1 MGSEQAPT
9 PRLPLRG
16 PGSGAAAVRGGE
28 AAGAA
33 GWGRGMWPC
42 LLGGCQGKAVAVQPS
57 PLPVTPAREAYGP
70 KPGAGSPAVLRL
82 CSRSLPKGDNTSQEG
97 FAPVL
102 PQSLAFQGPEG
113 GSWLSYPCVCPA
125 GLPAGTAMDG
135 DSGEGHSD
143 GRCLGVGPGRW
154 ALGFHQR
161 LRPQRVSTEGQYLPG
176 LMAESACVW
185 FLCCEMNGLLC

>member
-1 MGSEQAPT
+1 MASEQAPT

-57 PLPVTPAREAYGP
+57 PFPSHQPGKRMGQNQEPVPQPCCGSAPARSLGEITPARKVLPRFCLRGWLFRAP
-70 KPGAGSPAVLRL
+70 RVAHGSPIRACVLR
-82 CSRSLPKGDNTSQEG
+82 
-97 FAPVL
+97 
-102 PQSLAFQGPEG
+102 
-113 GSWLSYPCVCPA
+113 W
-125 GLPAGTAMDG
+125 LPAGTATDG

-154 ALGFHQR
+154 ALGFQQR